1 MNIEYYKKIYG
12 FITDAEKNGVIHQV
26 KNATGFSG
34 SANLGLIQRLAAHI
48 CSPEKA
54 YLEIGVFQGMT
65 LSHAAVSLPENAL
78 AFGIDNFSLFD
89 KQNKNRDIIAGL
101 LRENHISNARLIDED
116 FEKALTGISDFIS
129 SPVGVYLVD
138 GPHDYRSQLVCLLL
152 AKNILSDGSVIL
164 VDDSNYPHVRQAN
177 YDFLASHEEYTL
189 LFETYTQCHP
199 DNQEDMSTATS
210 GWWNGIN
217 VIVKDTEK
225 ILPRIF
231 PTLSGDKTL
240 FYNDHAVHSHK
251 KGYLAAHVLQMRN
264 ACRAFNIRSYV
275 EGMILSKRAQKAY
288 KGPAARF
295 MVSNTYSETLRSQVN
310 PGVL

>member
-1 MNIEYYKKIYG
+1 MTLEYYRKIYDD
-12 FITDAEKNGVIHQV
+12 ITDAEKNGVLREV

-34 SANLGLIQRLAAHI
+34 SANLGLIQRLAAHN

-65 LSHAAVSLPENAL
+65 LSHAAISLPENAW

-89 KQNKNRDIIAGL
+89 KQNKNRDIISGL
-101 LRENHISNARLIDED
+101 LQENHITHAKLIDED
-116 FEKALTGISDFIS
+116 FEKALAHISNFVS
-129 SPVGVYLVD
+129 TPVGVYLVD

-199 DNQEDMSTATS
+199 DNQEHINTARS

-225 ILPRIF
+225 TLPRLF
-231 PTLSGDKTL
+231 PTISGDKQL

-251 KGYLAAHVLQMRN
+251 NGYLAPHVLQMRN
-264 ACRAFNIRSYV
+264 AYRAFNIRSYL
-275 EGMILSKRAQKAY
+275 EGMILSKRARKAY
-288 KGPAARF
+288 NGPTNRF
-295 MVSNTYSETLRSQVN
+295 MVSNTYSETLRPQVN